1 MGRKAMVW
9 DGFES
14 GIVIVTIV
22 NAARDK
28 PLKIKNTPVYSFSH
42 TAYSVIL
49 NHQRSERL
57 TVRRNVPR
65 EGESITRASRAPEL
79 LRKYTRY

>member
-65 EGESITRASRAPEL
+65 EGERASQGHPEL